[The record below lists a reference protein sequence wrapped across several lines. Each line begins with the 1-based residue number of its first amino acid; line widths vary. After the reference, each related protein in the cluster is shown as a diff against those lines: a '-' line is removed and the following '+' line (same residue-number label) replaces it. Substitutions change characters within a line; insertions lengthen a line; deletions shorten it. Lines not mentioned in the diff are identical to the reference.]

1 MGKTDKILPMEE
13 ITTAKTEICKEKIIV
28 KNITEKKKCQGKSDV
43 GKLKKTDSTQ
53 KLKSQKTKDRTPPT
67 TTTVTSSDTTST
79 TTAAAVTIEI
89 TATPT
94 IKTLTKA
101 TVIAV
106 TTTATATKTLTTVA
120 TAIEEKTTNIEK
132 KSSITPD
139 CNGEDIQKSHAVNKN
154 LDFTDEMKSKGIEK
168 TKTNKEINK
177 HTEMIQVINDIVCQQ
192 NKKR

>member
-43 GKLKKTDSTQ
+43 VKLKKTDSTQ

-94 IKTLTKA
+94 IKTLT
-101 TVIAV
+101 
-106 TTTATATKTLTTVA
+106 TVA

-139 CNGEDIQKSHAVNKN
+139 CNGEDI
-154 LDFTDEMKSKGIEK
+154 
-168 TKTNKEINK
+168 
-177 HTEMIQVINDIVCQQ
+177 
-192 NKKR
+192 